1 MRFRRVNSFLSIVVT
16 FFISFQQLVKAA
28 ESTIFPNLNIDYDAK
43 SAAMAG
49 AAVAV
54 AEGAS
59 AVLSNPA
66 ATVSVENNQAFIGYR
81 TIIDGV
87 WGSPVVYSRSFEK
100 VGVFSVLI
108 CGIDAEIEEVIDESF
123 GEPIFTGKTGGAQYL
138 TGAMS
143 WGYGIRKDLS
153 VGATLKGLYNR
164 LNDGNIIYSAK
175 AVAMDAGISYRTFGN
190 RLTLGA
196 AIRNAGF
203 LLKSFDENRYP
214 MPFTIEAG
222 LSFVGDQLS
231 SVRMALD
238 VNKKKGD
245 RLTFEPAVDVN
256 IYKKMLSL
264 RLGYAFSDK
273 DLKQFF
279 RKLGGREDEN
289 YVKTNWNTFCTG
301 LGFIKKI
308 ENATVGIDLA
318 MQFHAIVITP
328 STIVSAFVDF

>member
-1 MRFRRVNSFLSIVVT
+1 MRLRTVNSFLGIVVT
-16 FFISFQQLVKAA
+16 FFISLQQLVKA
-28 ESTIFPNLNIDYDAK
+28 ESTIFPNLNIDYDAR

-66 ATVSVENNQAFIGYR
+66 ATVSVEKNQAFIGYR
-81 TIIDGV
+81 TIVDGV
-87 WGSPVVYSRSFEK
+87 WGSPVVFSRSFDK
-100 VGVFSVLI
+100 WGVFSALI
-108 CGIDAEIEEVIDESF
+108 CGVNAEVEVIDEF
-123 GEPIFTGKTGGAQYL
+123 EGEPVFTDKTGGAQYL

-143 WGYGIRKDLS
+143 WGYRIRKDLF
-153 VGATLKGLYNR
+153 VGTSLKGLYNR
-164 LNDGNIIYSAK
+164 LNDGDIIYSAK
-175 AVAMDAGISYRTFGN
+175 AVAMDAGILYRTFRN

-203 LLKSFDENRYP
+203 LFKSFDENSYNL
-214 MPFTIEAG
+214 PFTFEAG

-238 VNKKKGD
+238 VNKKKDD
-245 RLTFEPAVDVN
+245 RLTFEPAVDID
-256 IYKKMLSL
+256 IYKKILSL
-264 RLGYAFSDK
+264 RLGYAFSDS

-279 RKLGGREDEN
+279 KKLGGTEDEN
-289 YVKTNWNTFCTG
+289 YVKTNWNTFCAG
-301 LGFIKKI
+301 LGFTKKV
-308 ENATVGIDLA
+308 ERTTVGIDFAL
-318 MQFHAIVITP
+318 QFHAQFITP